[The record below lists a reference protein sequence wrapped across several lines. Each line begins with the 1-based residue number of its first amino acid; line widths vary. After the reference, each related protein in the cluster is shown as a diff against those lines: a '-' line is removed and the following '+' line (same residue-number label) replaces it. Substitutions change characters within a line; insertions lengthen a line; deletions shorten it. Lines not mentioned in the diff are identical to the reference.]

1 MVTAFVT
8 IQVENF
14 LEWKKLFAENENLRK
29 GLNINL
35 IDVYLLVSDA
45 EILTIIVEVE
55 SKEQF
60 EYYFFNDP
68 SIKKILDKYC
78 FKSEPIVEYYNKI
91 R

>member
-68 SIKKILDKYC
+68 TIKKVIDKYC
-78 FKSEPIVEYYNKI
+78 YKSTPIVEYYNRI
-91 R
+91 N